1 MLIFP
6 QIVLYIYGFFKKSFI
21 VLTLYG
27 AIMKVINPIFILLIS
42 LFFLFQGC
50 VENKIQQQ
58 AKDNKVTEVIKPE
71 KIYLNTDSLLIS
83 IPGKG
88 TLKKADQFISDIP
101 EYFEYSG
108 NREVIPGVSYLSQT
122 LEEKL
127 NRIKPVKSKK
137 PKIIRIDYTKLK
149 KQILT
154 NDKPP
159 ILTKLDNEI
168 YIKRDSL
175 SYYKKIVIEN
185 ALFSVQHNDTIY
197 PPLSYSAPTP
207 KRTEALPMNYKE
219 ETIFDISI
227 LDSDQGLPISFI
239 RGIAK
244 DRQGVLWF
252 VSHNGELIAY
262 DGNFF
267 DKYNMS
273 LGATKELNYALLI
286 DKKGNIWTGTDN
298 GAICFDGKKITR
310 YTQKQGLPSNNIVA
324 IIEDSKNN
332 IWFATTEGVSKF
344 DGETIYTY
352 TKNQGLIGNYIFS
365 LFEDNEGNI
374 WFGSS
379 GNGLTKFD
387 GESFLSF
394 THNDGLASNYV
405 LSIKQD
411 HKGNL
416 WFGTNKG
423 VSKFDGE
430 TFTNYTTEQGLVSN
444 TILTIIEDAN
454 NNMWFGSYG
463 NGISFFNG
471 NSFSTYT
478 SEDGL
483 SDNYFRSAYED
494 GSGNIWFGADVG
506 ITKIKT
512 NGFEHFT
519 KAQGLINN
527 NITAIFQDNKGSMW
541 IANYENGVS
550 IFNDPKSTEM
560 KIKFAHI
567 TTDHGLAHNIVTSII
582 QDNQNN
588 YWFGT
593 YRGGVSK
600 LDGRSFDNGKLKFTN
615 YSLEQGLCSSAV
627 NEVLQDNLGNIWIA
641 TDRGVVKFDGE
652 RFVTLTKSNLGAD
665 KVLCVFQDRSEALW
679 FGTMDG
685 GVSRLYNDTLTRY
698 TTDQGLGNNRVAT
711 ITQDHNGIIWFGTDG
726 GGLSYF
732 NGYSFGTLNENS
744 GLCSNNIFSLITD
757 NNNSLWVGTFRGLCQ
772 IKLPDTI
779 KSVNN
784 SILHDQFVLKNYG
797 KMDGLKSV
805 DFSARAVFLDN
816 KNQLWWGTAKALTML
831 DLKDFKSADEV
842 PLIHMDGLEING
854 QIIDF
859 HELQSNDKFPD
870 SDIRFTNVSKFYN
883 NPINLSLPY
892 NVNHLAIYFSAI
904 DWSAPHQ
911 IQYQYNLQGFDQ
923 KWSRLS
929 KDHMVDYRNISP
941 GRYTFKVKALGT
953 SGKWSEELEYP
964 FVIRQPWWLSWW
976 AIIFYV
982 ITFFIEIWLF
992 IRWRVSKIKNQKTI
1006 LETMVARRTK
1016 DLDKALILA
1025 EQATTV
1031 KSQFIATM
1039 SHEIRTPLNAIM
1051 GLTHLAIDNTSDAKQ
1066 EDYLQ
1071 KIDRSANTML
1081 SLIDDILDFSKIEI
1095 GKMQLE
1101 NVPFDLEIV
1110 LNSVIILNVQH
1121 AREKNLEF
1129 VVNINSD
1136 VPKLIIGD
1144 SLRIGQII
1152 TNLCSNAVKFTSSGE
1167 VVINIGLGKNVDKK
1181 TFHLE
1186 VEVRDTGIGISEE
1199 NIPLLFEEFK
1209 QADNSITRKYGGTGL
1224 GLSISKLLI
1233 EMMGGH
1239 IRLESKLNVGT
1250 TFFFDV
1256 IVSIPDQ
1263 KYSLVNI
1270 IPDELKDIKLLV
1282 CDDNSSALKALKET
1296 LESFSLNLEVVS
1308 SGEEVLNR
1316 LRHKSYD
1323 LLLIDHYMKGKSG
1336 VDTIIEIIGTPDF
1349 LPLKTILITDS
1360 DRSVRSLEQYIIGIN
1375 GYLIK
1380 PTMPSVVL
1388 EKIIEVFGLE
1398 RPSSHLLHKKKTQ
1411 LAGIKKAISGSRIL
1425 LVEDNEINRQVVFEL
1440 VEKVGVLVDVAENG
1454 ASAVKKAKEIP
1465 YDLILMDLH
1474 MPVMDGMEATKKI
1487 REYNTQIPIIAIT
1500 ADTMN
1505 DIKIKCK
1512 QVGINDVITKPVDPG
1527 LLYKVLINWI
1537 SPNKRTIRLASSST
1551 VEFDTVLSKISIPG
1565 LNIKLGVRRFGD
1577 NEELY
1582 LKMLK
1587 KFTSSN
1593 GQTCRELKELI
1604 KKKEF
1609 EKAHLKI
1616 HNLKGESANIG
1627 VNNVYEL
1634 SKQIEQIILNKDIKS
1649 FEKEI
1654 PVLERKLKEFSSEL
1668 QIYFSETS
1676 GKLKKDILSFHGLV
1690 KDLIECLKIRD
1701 PKAFDLLDMLNEKE
1715 IMKSELD
1722 AINKAVNSGKNDE
1735 ALALLK
1741 KLLKS
1746 NKK

>member
-1 MLIFP
+1 
-6 QIVLYIYGFFKKSFI
+6 
-21 VLTLYG
+21 
-27 AIMKVINPIFILLIS
+27 MKVMNPIFTLLIS

-71 KIYLNTDSLLIS
+71 KIYLNTDSLLIR
-83 IPGKG
+83 IPGKA

-108 NREVIPGVSYLSQT
+108 NREIIPGVSYLSQT

-127 NRIKPVKSKK
+127 DRKKPVKSKK
-137 PKIIRIDYTKLK
+137 PKIIRIDFTKLK

-159 ILTKLDNEI
+159 VLTKLDNEI
-168 YIKRDSL
+168 YINRDSL

-197 PPLSYSAPTP
+197 PPLSYSAPSP
-207 KRTEALPMNYKE
+207 KRTEALPMKYKE

-227 LDSDQGLPISFI
+227 LDFDQGLPISFI

-252 VSHNGELIAY
+252 VSHNGDLIAY

-267 DKYNMS
+267 DEYNMS
-273 LGATKELNYALLI
+273 LGTAKEVNYALLI
-286 DKKGNIWTGTDN
+286 DKTGNIWTGTDN

-310 YTQKQGLPSNNIVA
+310 YTKKQGLPSNNIVA

-374 WFGSS
+374 WFGSLS
-379 GNGLTKFD
+379 NGLTKFD

-394 THNDGLASNYV
+394 TQNDGLASNNV
-405 LSIKQD
+405 LSINQD
-411 HKGNL
+411 HKGNM
-416 WFGTNKG
+416 WFGTNGGG

-430 TFTNYTTEQGLVSN
+430 IFTNYTTEQGLVSN

-463 NGISFFNG
+463 NGISFFKG

-478 SEDGL
+478 TEDGL
-483 SDNYFRSAYED
+483 SDNFFRSVYED

-512 NGFEHFT
+512 NGFKHFT

-527 NITAIFQDNKGSMW
+527 NIPAIFQDNMGSMW
-541 IANYENGVS
+541 IANFENGVS
-550 IFNDPKSTEM
+550 IFNDLKSTQLKM
-560 KIKFAHI
+560 KFAHI
-567 TTDHGLAHNIVTSII
+567 TTDHGLAHNIITSII
-582 QDNQNN
+582 QDSHNN
-588 YWFGT
+588 YWIGT
-593 YRGGVSK
+593 YGGGVSK
-600 LDGRSFDNGKLKFTN
+600 LDGRSFDSGKLKFTN
-615 YSLEQGLCSSAV
+615 YSLEQGLCSSLV

-679 FGTMDG
+679 FGTLDG
-685 GVSRLYNDTLTRY
+685 GVSRLFNDTLTRY
-698 TTDQGLGNNRVAT
+698 TIDQGLGNNIVGT

-732 NGYSFGTLNENS
+732 NGHSFNTLNVS
-744 GLCSNNIFSLITD
+744 DGLCSNNIFSLITD

-797 KMDGLKSV
+797 KIDGLKSV
-805 DFSARAVFLDN
+805 DFYARAAFLDN
-816 KNQLWWGTAKALTML
+816 KNRLWWGTTKALTML
-831 DLKDFKSADEV
+831 DIKTFISADEV
-842 PLIHMDGLEING
+842 PLIHMDGIEINT
-854 QIIDF
+854 QKIDF
-859 HELQSNDKFPD
+859 NELKSNDNFPD
-870 SDIRFTNVSKFYN
+870 SEIRFSGVSKFYN

-892 NVNHLAIYFSAI
+892 NLNHLSFNFSAI

-911 IQYQYNLQGFDQ
+911 IQYQYKLLGFEQ
-923 KWSRLS
+923 KWSRLT
-929 KDHMVDYRNISP
+929 KDHKVDYRNISP
-941 GRYTFKVKALGT
+941 GDYTFIVKALGT

-976 AIIFYV
+976 AVFVYVLAFILGIWII
-982 ITFFIEIWLF
+982 
-992 IRWRVSKIKNQKTI
+992 IRWRVNIIKRQKLI
-1006 LETMVARRTK
+1006 LENMVARRTK

-1025 EQATTV
+1025 EQATTA

-1051 GLTHLAIDNTSDAKQ
+1051 GLTHLAIDNTSDSKQ

-1110 LNSVIILNVQH
+1110 LNSVIILNAQH

-1136 VPKLIIGD
+1136 VPKLLIGD
-1144 SLRIGQII
+1144 PLRIGQII
-1152 TNLCSNAVKFTSSGE
+1152 TNLCNNAVKFTSSGE
-1167 VVINIGLGKNVDKK
+1167 VVINIGLGKNVDKR

-1199 NIPLLFEEFK
+1199 NIPLLFDEFK
-1209 QADNSITRKYGGTGL
+1209 QADSSITRKYGGTGL

-1239 IRLESKLNVGT
+1239 IRLESKLNIGT
-1250 TFFFDV
+1250 TFFFDA
-1256 IVSIPDQ
+1256 IVSIQNQ
-1263 KYSLVNI
+1263 KSLLINV
-1270 IPDELKDIKLLV
+1270 IPDELKDIELLV

-1336 VDTIIEIIGTPDF
+1336 VDTIIEIIGTPNF
-1349 LPLKTILITDS
+1349 LPIKTILITDS
-1360 DRSVRSLEQYIIGIN
+1360 DRSIRSLEQYIIGIN

-1398 RPSSHLLHKKKTQ
+1398 KSSSHFLHKKKTQ
-1411 LAGIKKAISGSRIL
+1411 LAGIKKAISGRRIL

-1440 VEKVGVLVDVAENG
+1440 VEKVGVLVDVVEDG

-1512 QVGINDVITKPVDPG
+1512 QVGINDVITKPIDPG
-1527 LLYKVLINWI
+1527 LLYEVLINWI
-1537 SPNKRTIRLASSST
+1537 SPNERTIGLASSNT

-1587 KFTSSN
+1587 KFISSN
-1593 GQTCRELKELI
+1593 GQTCGELRELI
-1604 KKKEF
+1604 KQKEF
-1609 EKAHLKI
+1609 DKAHLKI
-1616 HNLKGESANIG
+1616 HTLKGESANIG

-1634 SKQIEQIILNKDIKS
+1634 SMQIEQFIINRDIES

-1654 PVLERKLKEFSSEL
+1654 TVLERKLEEFSSEL
-1668 QIYFSETS
+1668 QFYFCETS
-1676 GKLKKDILSFHGLV
+1676 GNQKNDILSFQDLV
-1690 KDLIECLKIRD
+1690 KNLTECLKIRD
-1701 PKAFDLLDMLNEKE
+1701 PKAFDLLDKLNEKE
-1715 IMKSELD
+1715 IKKSELD
-1722 AINKAVNSGKNDE
+1722 AINKAVNSGNSDE

-1741 KLLKS
+1741 KLLDDNIS
-1746 NKK
+1746 VLH

>member
-1 MLIFP
+1 MRSL
-6 QIVLYIYGFFKKSFI
+6 K
-21 VLTLYG
+21 LTL
-27 AIMKVINPIFILLIS
+27 ILIS
-42 LFFLFQGC
+42 IFFFIQGC
-50 VENKIQQQ
+50 GENKIQQQ
-58 AKDNKVTEVIKPE
+58 AKDNKVTVSIKPK

-83 IPGKG
+83 IPGKD
-88 TLKKADQFISDIP
+88 TLKKADQFSSDIP
-101 EYFEYSG
+101 EYFEYSS

-127 NRIKPVKSKK
+127 NRIKPIKSKK
-137 PKIIRIDYTKLK
+137 PKIIRIDFTKLK

-159 ILTKLDNEI
+159 ILTKLDKEI

-197 PPLSYSAPTP
+197 PPLSYSAPNP
-207 KRTEALPMNYKE
+207 KRTEALHMNYKE

-267 DKYNMS
+267 DKYYMS
-273 LGATKELNYALLI
+273 LGTAKELNYALLI
-286 DKKGNIWTGTDN
+286 DKKGNIWIGTDN

-310 YTQKQGLPSNNIVA
+310 YSKKQGLPSNKIVA

-332 IWFATTEGVSKF
+332 IWFATTNGVSKF
-344 DGETIYTY
+344 DGDTIYTY

-374 WFGSS
+374 WFGSLS
-379 GNGLTKFD
+379 NGLTKFD

-394 THNDGLASNYV
+394 TQNDGLASNNV
-405 LSIKQD
+405 LSINQD
-411 HKGNL
+411 HKGNM
-416 WFGTNKG
+416 WFGTNGGG

-430 TFTNYTTEQGLVSN
+430 IFTNYTTEQGLVSN

-454 NNMWFGSYG
+454 NNMWFGSHG
-463 NGISFFNG
+463 NGISFFKG

-478 SEDGL
+478 TEDGL
-483 SDNYFRSAYED
+483 SDNFFRSVYED
-494 GSGNIWFGADVG
+494 GSGNIWFGTDMG

-512 NGFEHFT
+512 NGFKHFT

-527 NITAIFQDNKGSMW
+527 NITAIFQDNMGSMW
-541 IANYENGVS
+541 IANFENGVS
-550 IFNDPKSTEM
+550 IFNDLKSTELTM
-560 KIKFAHI
+560 KFAHI
-567 TTDHGLAHNIVTSII
+567 TTDHGLAHNIITSII
-582 QDNQNN
+582 QDSHNN
-588 YWFGT
+588 YWIGT
-593 YRGGVSK
+593 YGGGVSK
-600 LDGRSFDNGKLKFTN
+600 LDGRSFDSGKLKFTN
-615 YSLEQGLCSSAV
+615 YSLEQGLCSSLV

-652 RFVTLTKSNLGAD
+652 RFVTLTKASGLGAD

-679 FGTMDG
+679 FGTSDG
-685 GVSRLYNDTLTRY
+685 GVSRLFNDTLTRY
-698 TTDQGLGNNRVAT
+698 TTDQGLGNNRVGT

-726 GGLSYF
+726 GGLTYF
-732 NGYSFGTLNENS
+732 NGHSFNTLNVND

-784 SILHDQFVLKNYG
+784 SILYDQFVLKNYG

-805 DFSARAVFLDN
+805 DFSARAAFLDN
-816 KNQLWWGTAKALTML
+816 KNHLWWGTAKALTML
-831 DLKDFKSADEV
+831 DIKTSKSDDEV
-842 PLIHMDGLEING
+842 PLIHMDGLEINT
-854 QIIDF
+854 QKIDF
-859 HELQSNDKFPD
+859 NELQSNDNFFD
-870 SDIRFTNVSKFYN
+870 SEIRFTNISKFYN
-883 NPINLSLPY
+883 NPIDLSLPHEK
-892 NVNHLAIYFSAI
+892 NHLTFNFTAIE
-904 DWSAPHQ
+904 WSAPHQ
-911 IQYQYNLQGFDQ
+911 IQYQYKLIGFDK
-923 KWSRLS
+923 KWSGIT

-941 GRYTFKVKALGT
+941 GHYTFLVKAIGK
-953 SGKWSEELEYP
+953 SGKWSEELKYP
-964 FVIRQPWWLSWW
+964 FSIRSPWWFSWW

-982 ITFFIEIWLF
+982 ITFILGILII
-992 IRWRVSKIKNQKTI
+992 IRWRVGIIKRQKAI
-1006 LETMVARRTK
+1006 LENMVARRTK

-1025 EQATTV
+1025 EQATTA

-1051 GLTHLAIDNTSDAKQ
+1051 GLTHLAIDNTSDTKQ

-1071 KIDRSANTML
+1071 KINRSANTML
-1081 SLIDDILDFSKIEI
+1081 SLIDDILDFSKIEV

-1110 LNSVIILNVQH
+1110 LNSVIILNAQN

-1136 VPKLIIGD
+1136 VPKLLIGD
-1144 SLRIGQII
+1144 PLRIGQII
-1152 TNLCSNAVKFTSSGE
+1152 TNLCSNAIKFTSSGE
-1167 VVINIGLGKNVDKK
+1167 VVINIGLGEKVDKR

-1186 VEVRDTGIGISEE
+1186 VEVRDTGIGISKE
-1199 NIPLLFEEFK
+1199 NIPLLFDEFK

-1250 TFFFDV
+1250 TFFFDA
-1256 IVSIPDQ
+1256 IVGIKNQ
-1263 KYSLVNI
+1263 KSSLVNI
-1270 IPDELKDIKLLV
+1270 IPDELKDIRLLV
-1282 CDDNSSALKALKET
+1282 CDDNPSALKALKET
-1296 LESFSLNLEVVS
+1296 LESFSLNLEIVS

-1316 LRHKSYD
+1316 LRDKSYD
-1323 LLLIDHYMKGKSG
+1323 LLLTDHYMKGISG
-1336 VDTIIEIIGTPDF
+1336 VDTIIEILGTPDF

-1360 DRSVRSLEQYIIGIN
+1360 DRSIKSLEQYIIGID

-1380 PTMPSVVL
+1380 PIMPSVIL

-1398 RPSSHLLHKKKTQ
+1398 RSSSHFLHKKKTH
-1411 LAGIKKAISGSRIL
+1411 LGGIKKAISGRRIL

-1440 VEKVGVLVDVAENG
+1440 VEKVGVLVDVAEDG
-1454 ASAVKKAKEIP
+1454 ASAVKKAKEIS

-1474 MPVMDGMEATKKI
+1474 MPVMDGMEATKQI

-1500 ADTMN
+1500 ADTM
-1505 DIKIKCK
+1505 DDVKIKCK
-1512 QVGINDVITKPVDPG
+1512 QVGINEVITKPIDPDM
-1527 LLYKVLINWI
+1527 LYEVLVNWI
-1537 SPNKRTIRLASSST
+1537 SPNERTIGRASSTT
-1551 VEFDTVLSKISIPG
+1551 VEFDTELSKISIPG
-1565 LNIKLGVRRFGD
+1565 LDIKSGVRRFGD

-1587 KFTSSN
+1587 KFISSN
-1593 GQTCRELKELI
+1593 GQTCGELRELI
-1604 KKKEF
+1604 KQEDF
-1609 EKAHLKI
+1609 DNAHLKI
-1616 HNLKGESANIG
+1616 HTLKGESANIG
-1627 VNNVYEL
+1627 ANNVYEL
-1634 SKQIEQIILNKDIKS
+1634 SKQVEQTVLNKDISS

-1654 PVLERKLKEFSSEL
+1654 PVLERKLEEFSSEL
-1668 QIYFSETS
+1668 QIYFCETS
-1676 GKLKKDILSFHGLV
+1676 SKLKKDIHSFQELV
-1690 KDLIECLKIRD
+1690 KDLTECLKISD
-1701 PKAFDLLDMLNEKE
+1701 PKAFDLLDRLNENDIDKH
-1715 IMKSELD
+1715 ELD
-1722 AINKAVNSGKNDE
+1722 AINKAVNIGKNDE